1 MLDLASETELF
12 SVLASA
18 MPSKYKIILH
28 NGEDAH
34 VYNAESYRIDGTVV
48 HFETRNEIVV
58 SSLPF
63 EVIRE
68 K

>member
-1 MLDLASETELF
+1 
-12 SVLASA
+12 